1 MGDNKVDRYIALL
14 AFVIVLCVTLFCQS
28 CSTIKEIPV
37 EVVKERIEY
46 IDRIE
51 YDSIYKRD
59 SIYMIG
65 KNDTFYVYKDKY
77 VYKYQFI
84 HDTTFVS
91 KTDSVPYVVE
101 VEKELSSFQSLQMNV
116 GKICIPIILILIC
129 VSVGMLIRKLL

>member
-1 MGDNKVDRYIALL
+1 
-14 AFVIVLCVTLFCQS
+14 
-28 CSTIKEIPV
+28 
-37 EVVKERIEY
+37 
-46 IDRIE
+46 
-51 YDSIYKRD
+51 
-59 SIYMIG
+59 MIG

-91 KTDSVPYVVE
+91 RTDSVPYVIE
-101 VEKELSSFQSLQMNV
+101 VEKKLSSLQSLQMNV